1 MKVDV
6 CMVSL
11 AGKSHGDQDIVT
23 YSRIYITL
31 NKIWILIPSS
41 ILVVIPSLDTLKFL
55 PVSLSLSCKVKAVS
69 DLPVLQTLKTLK
81 PFAINVY
88 NDVFF

>member
-1 MKVDV
+1 
-6 CMVSL
+6 MVSL
-11 AGKSHGDQDIVT
+11 VGKGHGDQGIVT
-23 YSRIYITL
+23 YSRIYITMK
-31 NKIWILIPSS
+31 KIWILMSSS
-41 ILVVIPSLDTLKFL
+41 ILVVIPSLDILKFL

-81 PFAINVY
+81 PFAINVH